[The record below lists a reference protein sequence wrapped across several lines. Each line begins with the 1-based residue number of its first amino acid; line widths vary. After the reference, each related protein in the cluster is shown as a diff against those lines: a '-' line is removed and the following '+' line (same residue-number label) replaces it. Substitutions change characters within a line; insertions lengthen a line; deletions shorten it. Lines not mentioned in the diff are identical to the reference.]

1 MSRNGLVLA
10 HYDVGCDTWLTLI
23 GLVCRLTMHNEQRFD
38 HSRICNVQ
46 RLPVSSSARLVVN
59 RIRFAERTPPLLS
72 LFLALHAFSRLLLSS
87 DSQAFFLVRSSLLPF
102 RTGPLLLFLCSSFS
116 YILQLIGSFPI
127 TFILFLTDSLLLFL
141 FLYTPTNSSPHAC
154 SPVCSLLAVIQ
165 KEICDLCVF
174 ATLVFWWFEVWLHS
188 CG

>member
-1 MSRNGLVLA
+1 MSWNGLVLA

-23 GLVCRLTMHNEQRFD
+23 GLACCFSMHNEQRFN

-59 RIRFAERTPPLLS
+59 RIRFAETTPPLLS

-102 RTGPLLLFLCSSFS
+102 RTGSLLLLLLCSSFS
-116 YILQLIGSFPI
+116 YILQLISSFPT
-127 TFILFLTDSLLLFL
+127 TFILF
-141 FLYTPTNSSPHAC
+141 
-154 SPVCSLLAVIQ
+154 
-165 KEICDLCVF
+165 
-174 ATLVFWWFEVWLHS
+174 
-188 CG
+188 